1 MIYYFFAITL
11 MSTLTFTLYAADKKK
26 SEKGKWRI
34 RETTLLLSSI
44 LLGALGGLLAMYQLR
59 HKTKHWYFLF
69 INWVALIVHIFVFFY
84 LLTM

>member
-1 MIYYFFAITL
+1 MIYYFFAIML
-11 MSTLTFTLYAADKKK
+11 MSTLTFSLYAADKKK

-44 LLGALGGLLAMYQLR
+44 FFGALGGLLAMYQLR

-69 INWVALIVHIFVFFY
+69 INWVALIFQIFVFFY